1 MKNNLTVL
9 LICATSFLISESV
22 NAQLFWNQ
30 ACSFAGSN
38 SNYIAVRNTATN
50 NITGSFTLEAWVNP
64 ISWNGFSK
72 GIISKGG
79 TLGATKNYAMRLQ
92 STGRF
97 DIYSNGSLRL
107 TS

>member
-1 MKNNLTVL
+1 
-9 LICATSFLISESV
+9 
-22 NAQLFWNQ
+22 
-30 ACSFAGSN
+30 
-38 SNYIAVRNTATN
+38 YIAVRNTATN

-107 TS
+107 TSKTSVSLGVWSHVAATYNSSTNLFCLYLNGV